1 MDAVWDEE
9 KWKKI
14 YEDLTNILDVYSGY
28 LYDDLLRNIGWG
40 IIKVLVWINDWIEGV
55 ATKVI
60 TLGGLYN
67 SEDMSS
73 FVDILQPLAI
83 GLFVV
88 SVTVLGFMFMLNK
101 VEKRNEVIM
110 NVLIAVSVIVILPNL
125 MGMMEDILDKGLDA
139 VDANGNISDN
149 VLKRNIADIKYY
161 LDNDFNYADGSS
173 TDTEMGN
180 ENTLPHP
187 PHPTDKDIGTS
198 NFYFANKLENP
209 DLIDVTEKLDIY
221 EDEGWFSWTSE
232 DWVNKLTPEEID
244 FLKHTLVQNGD
255 GTSRIEKLSK
265 NTVPATNLG
274 QQSYYRYHVN
284 WAIAITILA
293 VTGFALVVTTLK
305 IGRAMFDLAF
315 HQIYAMFTA
324 STDITGG
331 QRLKK
336 VLTEIVS
343 TFAVIFV
350 MIVLLKLFIIYAQ
363 WANDLEQEI
372 GIVGVIILLI
382 AGAWALIDAPDIV
395 QRTIGIDAGL
405 RSGWQA
411 MMGAYAGTKMAGAGA
426 SMVGKGAGK
435 VVKTGG
441 KTAGSIGAGGVGAYK
456 GMKDGMRN
464 NNVKPVPPR
473 DPNRETSRNEQQF
486 STNPNAV
493 NNSQS
498 NMMQS
503 GTSSTN
509 SKNAGSNANTN
520 GTNSMPETSSQSML
534 NRPKGS
540 LASSIPFNTSA
551 VTKNGGSKESGV
563 EGQSVSNSQPKPVV
577 NGGREGHIYPQ
588 RKHTLIGGNR
598 TVQRASHFLSRAHN
612 TGYDIGQK
620 ANQLKGNV
628 QQAKQIKVEK
638 RGLKNNE
645 IRDTER
651 D

>member
-1 MDAVWDEE
+1 MGDEAR
-9 KWKKI
+9 KKL
-14 YEDLTNILDVYSGY
+14 YEDLTNILDLYSGW

-40 IIKVLVWINDWIEGV
+40 IIQLLVWINDWIEGV

-60 TLGGLYN
+60 TLGGLYD

-101 VEKRNEVIM
+101 VEKRNEIIM
-110 NVLIAVSVIVILPNL
+110 NVLIAVSVIVILPSL
-125 MGMMEDILDKGLDA
+125 MGMMEDLLHKGLDR
-139 VDANGNISDN
+139 VDVNGNISDN
-149 VLKRNIADIKYY
+149 VLKRNIADLKYY
-161 LDNDFNYADGSS
+161 FDSDFNYADGLNKN
-173 TDTEMGN
+173 TEMGD

-187 PHPTDKDIGTS
+187 PHPTNKEIGTS
-198 NFYFANKLENP
+198 NYYYANKLKNP

-221 EDEGWFSWTSE
+221 EDEGWFNWTTE
-232 DWVNKLTPEEID
+232 DWVKELTNEEKD
-244 FLKHTLVQNGD
+244 FLKHRLVQNGD
-255 GTSRIEKLSK
+255 GTTRIVKLSE

-284 WAIAITILA
+284 WAIAISILA
-293 VTGFALVVTTLK
+293 VTGFALIITTLK

-336 VLTEIVS
+336 VLTEIAS

-395 QRTIGIDAGL
+395 QRTMGIDAGL
-405 RSGWQA
+405 RSGWQT
-411 MMGAYAGTKMAGAGA
+411 MMGAYASTKMAGAGA

-441 KTAGSIGAGGVGAYK
+441 KTAGGIGAGGVGVYK

-473 DPNRETSRNEQQF
+473 EPNQETSRNERQF
-486 STNPNAV
+486 STNTINK
-493 NNSQS
+493 S
-498 NMMQS
+498 NIMEPKT
-503 GTSSTN
+503 GTS
-509 SKNAGSNANTN
+509 TN
-520 GTNSMPETSSQSML
+520 GTSTVPSKPNT
-534 NRPKGS
+534 
-540 LASSIPFNTSA
+540 SIPSRPSGSPASTIPINTSNVSA
-551 VTKNGGSKESGV
+551 GDGGSSKSEVGGKS
-563 EGQSVSNSQPKPVV
+563 SSASQHKPVV
-577 NGGREGHIYPQ
+577 NAGRRGHIYPQ
-588 RKHTLIGGNR
+588 RNHTLIGGNR
-598 TVQRASHFLSRAHN
+598 SVQRASHFLSRAHN
-612 TGYDIGQK
+612 TGYDIGQRVS
-620 ANQLKGNV
+620 QFKGNV
-628 QQAKQIKVEK
+628 QQAKQIKIEK
-638 RGLKNNE
+638 RGLKTND
-645 IRDTER
+645 IRNTER

>member
-1 MDAVWDEE
+1 M
-9 KWKKI
+9 KKL
-14 YEDLTNILDVYSGY
+14 YEDLSDILDLSSGW

-40 IIKVLVWINDWIEGV
+40 IIQLLVWINDWIEGV
-55 ATKVI
+55 ATKIVS
-60 TLGGLYN
+60 LGGLYD
-67 SEDMSS
+67 SSDMNG
-73 FVDILQPLAI
+73 FIDVLQPLAI

-101 VEKRNEVIM
+101 VEKRNEIIM
-110 NVLIAVSVIVILPNL
+110 NVLIAISVIVILPSL
-125 MGMMEDILDKGLDA
+125 MGMMEDLLHKGLDTVEA
-139 VDANGNISDN
+139 DGNISDN
-149 VLKRNIADIKYY
+149 VLKRNIADLKYY
-161 LDNDFNYADGSS
+161 LDSDFNYADGLNK
-173 TDTEMGN
+173 DTAMGD

-187 PHPTDKDIGTS
+187 PHRTVKDIGTS
-198 NFYFANKLENP
+198 NYYYANQLKNP

-221 EDEGWFSWTSE
+221 EDEGWFSWTTE
-232 DWVNKLTPEEID
+232 DWVKELTNDEKE

-255 GTSRIEKLSK
+255 GTTRIEKLSE

-274 QQSYYRYHVN
+274 QQAYYRYHVN
-284 WAIAITILA
+284 WAITITILA
-293 VTGFALVVTTLK
+293 VTGFALIVTTLK

-382 AGAWALIDAPDIV
+382 AEAWALIDAPDIV
-395 QRTIGIDAGL
+395 QRTMGIDAGL

-441 KTAGSIGAGGVGAYK
+441 KAAGSAGAGGVGMYK

-473 DPNRETSRNEQQF
+473 DPNQGTTRNEQQF
-486 STNPNAV
+486 STNAV
-493 NNSQS
+493 NNP
-498 NMMQS
+498 N
-503 GTSSTN
+503 GVEPKTSTS
-509 SKNAGSNANTN
+509 TN
-520 GTNSMPETSSQSML
+520 GTNTVPTKPNASIPS
-534 NRPKGS
+534 RPSGS
-540 LASSIPFNTSA
+540 LASTIPINTSN
-551 VTKNGGSKESGV
+551 VSGSDGDGSTNGVGGGSSL
-563 EGQSVSNSQPKPVV
+563 SSQHNPVV
-577 NGGREGHIYPQ
+577 NAGGQGHIYPQ
-588 RKHTLIGGNR
+588 RKHTLLGGNR

-620 ANQLKGNV
+620 LSQFKGNV
-628 QQAKQIKVEK
+628 QQEKQIKIEK
-638 RGLKNNE
+638 RGLKSNE

>member
-1 MDAVWDEE
+1 MDGEE
-9 KWKKI
+9 RKKL
-14 YEDLTNILDVYSGY
+14 YEDLADILDLSSGW

-40 IIKVLVWINDWIEGV
+40 IIQLLVWINDWIEGV
-55 ATKVI
+55 ATKVV

-73 FVDILQPLAI
+73 FIDILQPLAI

-101 VEKRNEVIM
+101 VEKRNEILM
-110 NVLIAVSVIVILPNL
+110 NVLIAVSVIVILPSL
-125 MGMMEDILDKGLDA
+125 MGMMEDLLHKGLDA
-139 VDANGNISDN
+139 VNVDGNISDN
-149 VLKRNIADIKYY
+149 VLKRNIADLKYY
-161 LDNDFNYADGSS
+161 LDSDFNYADGLNNE
-173 TDTEMGN
+173 TAMGD
-180 ENTLPHP
+180 ENILPLP
-187 PHPTDKDIGTS
+187 PHPTNKETGTS
-198 NFYFANKLENP
+198 NYYYANKLKNP

-221 EDEGWFSWTSE
+221 EDEGWFSWTTE
-232 DWVNKLTPEEID
+232 DWVKELTIEEKE

-255 GTSRIEKLSK
+255 GTSRIEKLSE

-293 VTGFALVVTTLK
+293 VTGFALIITTLK

-395 QRTIGIDAGL
+395 QRTMGIDAGL

-435 VVKTGG
+435 VVKAGG
-441 KTAGSIGAGGVGAYK
+441 KTAGGIGAGGVGAYK

-464 NNVKPVPPR
+464 NNVKPIPPR
-473 DPNRETSRNEQQF
+473 DPNQETSRNEQQF
-486 STNPNAV
+486 STYPNAV
-493 NNSQS
+493 NNGKS
-498 NMMQS
+498 NIMQT
-503 GTSSTN
+503 GANSTN
-509 SKNAGSNANTN
+509 SKNAGSSTNTN
-520 GTNSMPETSSQSML
+520 GTNSIPKTAENQGMQNHS
-534 NRPKGS
+534 KGS
-540 LASSIPFNTSA
+540 HANSIPFNTSA
-551 VTKNGGSKESGV
+551 VTSSGGSNESGAG
-563 EGQSVSNSQPKPVV
+563 GQTVSNSQTKPVV
-577 NGGREGHIYPQ
+577 NPGNEGHIYPQ

-598 TVQRASHFLSRAHN
+598 TVQRGSHFLSRAHN
-612 TGYDIGQK
+612 TGYDIGRKVSQF
-620 ANQLKGNV
+620 KGDL
-628 QQAKQIKVEK
+628 QHAKQIKIEK
-638 RGLKNNE
+638 RGLKSNE

>member
-1 MDAVWDEE
+1 M
-9 KWKKI
+9 
-14 YEDLTNILDVYSGY
+14 
-28 LYDDLLRNIGWG
+28 
-40 IIKVLVWINDWIEGV
+40 
-55 ATKVI
+55 
-60 TLGGLYN
+60 
-67 SEDMSS
+67 
-73 FVDILQPLAI
+73 
-83 GLFVV
+83 
-88 SVTVLGFMFMLNK
+88 
-101 VEKRNEVIM
+101 
-110 NVLIAVSVIVILPNL
+110 
-125 MGMMEDILDKGLDA
+125 
-139 VDANGNISDN
+139 
-149 VLKRNIADIKYY
+149 LKRNVADLKYY
-161 LDNDFNYADGSS
+161 LDSNFNYADGLNK
-173 TDTEMGN
+173 DTVMGD

-187 PHPTDKDIGTS
+187 PHPTNKEIGTS
-198 NFYFANKLENP
+198 NYYYANKLNNP

-221 EDEGWFSWTSE
+221 EDEGWFSWTTE
-232 DWVNKLTPEEID
+232 DWVKELTNDEKE

-255 GTSRIEKLSK
+255 GTSRIEKLSE

-293 VTGFALVVTTLK
+293 VTGFALIITTLK

-395 QRTIGIDAGL
+395 QRTMGIDAGL

-441 KTAGSIGAGGVGAYK
+441 KTAGGIGAGGVGAYK

-473 DPNRETSRNEQQF
+473 DQNQGKSRNERQF
-486 STNPNAV
+486 STNTV
-493 NNSQS
+493 NNPNVMEPKKVHQQTEKILYQQSQT
-498 NMMQS
+498 QVF
-503 GTSSTN
+503 
-509 SKNAGSNANTN
+509 
-520 GTNSMPETSSQSML
+520 Q
-534 NRPKGS
+534 
-540 LASSIPFNTSA
+540 
-551 VTKNGGSKESGV
+551 
-563 EGQSVSNSQPKPVV
+563 VV
-577 NGGREGHIYPQ
+577 LVIRLQ
-588 RKHTLIGGNR
+588 VL
-598 TVQRASHFLSRAHN
+598 FLSKQVMCLLEMVLGDHLQPVS
-612 TGYDIGQK
+612 I
-620 ANQLKGNV
+620 NQLLTKVVKDIFTLNENTRYLVEIVLYNV
-628 QQAKQIKVEK
+628 QVIFFHEHIIQVMI
-638 RGLKNNE
+638 LDKN
-645 IRDTER
+645 
-651 D
+651 

>member
-1 MDAVWDEE
+1 MDDETM
-9 KWKKI
+9 KKL
-14 YEDLTNILDVYSGY
+14 YEDLSDILDISSGW

-40 IIKVLVWINDWIEGV
+40 IIQLLVWINDWIEGV

-60 TLGGLYN
+60 TLGGLYD
-67 SEDMSS
+67 SEDMGG
-73 FVDILQPLAI
+73 FIDVLQLPLAI

-101 VEKRNEVIM
+101 VEKRNEIIM
-110 NVLIAVSVIVILPNL
+110 NVLIAVSVIVILPSL
-125 MGMMEDILDKGLDA
+125 MGMMEDLLHKGLDTVEA
-139 VDANGNISDN
+139 DGNISDN
-149 VLKRNIADIKYY
+149 VLKRNISDLKYY
-161 LDNDFNYADGSS
+161 LDSDFNYADG
-173 TDTEMGN
+173 TNKDTVMGD

-187 PHPTDKDIGTS
+187 PHRTEKDIGTS
-198 NFYFANKLENP
+198 NYYYANKLKNP

-221 EDEGWFSWTSE
+221 EDEGWFSWTTE
-232 DWVNKLTPEEID
+232 DWVKELTNDEKE
-244 FLKHTLVQNGD
+244 FLKHTLIQNGD
-255 GTSRIEKLSK
+255 GTTRIEKLSE
-265 NTVPATNLG
+265 NSVPATNLG

-293 VTGFALVVTTLK
+293 VTGFALTVTTLK

-395 QRTIGIDAGL
+395 QRTMGIDAGL

-441 KTAGSIGAGGVGAYK
+441 KTAGGIGAGGVGAYK
-456 GMKDGMRN
+456 GMKAGMRN
-464 NNVKPVPPR
+464 NNTKPVPPR
-473 DPNRETSRNEQQF
+473 NPDQKASQNEQQF
-486 STNPNAV
+486 STNAINNPNV
-493 NNSQS
+493 ESKTNTVPTKPN
-498 NMMQS
+498 
-503 GTSSTN
+503 TSIPGRS
-509 SKNAGSNANTN
+509 
-520 GTNSMPETSSQSML
+520 
-534 NRPKGS
+534 GS
-540 LASSIPFNTSA
+540 LASSIPVNTSN
-551 VTKNGGSKESGV
+551 VSGSDSDGSSNVGGGATSSSQHKPLVNAG
-563 EGQSVSNSQPKPVV
+563 GQ
-577 NGGREGHIYPQ
+577 GYIHPQ

-598 TVQRASHFLSRAHN
+598 TVQRANHFLSRAHN

-620 ANQLKGNV
+620 LSQFKGNV
-628 QQAKQIKVEK
+628 QQAKQIKIEK
-638 RGLKNNE
+638 RGLKSNE